1 MATNKNDAGAS
12 QQNSSSD
19 SSLNTFNAGMMMDID
34 DIVIPSGAWLKAR
47 NAINNSDKGNL
58 GVLGNEPSNVLCQT
72 LTDNMTIIGMIYLTD
87 GVWSVFSTNN
97 NDSEIGTY
105 TEDSC
110 TYKQLFR
117 DRQGCLNFKT
127 TNLVKGVSKE
137 NFDCTRQLYWDDG
150 LNPSRTLALTKDF
163 TAIVDEYFVNNRIR
177 TITTPGTSFGDPFTP
192 GGTAV
197 NQVYPQNLQPSIPIN
212 GDGNSGVF
220 VYSTLGEF
228 TLFGGGGLLFRAAYR
243 LQAPTT
249 CGGNQGS
256 INVSAYRDQMSSN
269 FSLWQVS
276 IDQVNWSA
284 PQQQGNNPFPNDQND
299 VQFNNLS
306 AGTYNIYFR
315 RFAGPSTIYTQT
327 ITLYDPVE
335 CSNAEAA
342 SQFSALLG
350 DSTEFCEIDNFDDTQ
365 LDCDK
370 IRLATLVNP
379 PCVRIRKSN
388 FAGSIANGSYQ
399 VFIAYTI
406 NDQRVTDYIGVSNV
420 QSLFTHENINSSL
433 EIVVSSI
440 DERFDEYE
448 LVIVS
453 FFNQQTVARK
463 LGIYSTATGTITID
477 YINLELPVVPI
488 SQLPLIS
495 TVYEKS
501 EAMYKNGDYLLR
513 VSPTGYLDFN
523 YQPRANQITTKW
535 FATAY
540 PEDYYYKG
548 GNKTTYLRDEVY
560 SFFIRWVYDTGYKSP
575 SFHIPGR
582 DKTTYDASTTGV
594 DHSNSQ
600 VDNTENSLELWKIKN
615 TASKTLPLGPIDYN
629 VPLPNS
635 SQGDGG
641 IVVAEGLMG
650 YWESTELYPNDKEEI
665 WGDNCGRRIRHH
677 KFPDVDIVPHFHGDN
692 TDITLIPD
700 NGANNDCLISKSIG
714 PNYFAYTK
722 GKNYKIV
729 VLGVKFDDILPPV
742 DEFGNTISGI
752 IGYEILRG
760 TRENNRTII
769 AKGVVSNLREYNFPE
784 FSTSAISKKGL
795 FLNYPFNDLRS
806 DELLSTTKVDGGCRP
821 LCEDSDHMPLTLFN
835 KRNIAFHS
843 PDTNFGNPFLD
854 VDEIKYTAEFAGIA
868 EGKFTQVN
876 KHPRHALPNDAALIL
891 AGIFGFITSL
901 NYTYFS
907 GGLSGTADWYTK
919 VGGNAEGMS
928 GKPPIDDLPA
938 IIDTIV
944 SAIMKPIALVYYTV
958 QVTQGYLDAMM
969 ALMSTRQYALQHKS
983 HCFYSYLNVIT
994 PSRQNVIKSAYI
1006 KDVRQTI
1013 DDVYT
1018 INNIYRT
1025 NFVWLNT
1032 SKDYISPHI
1041 PDTSRYSVHKVVGR
1055 NGITILDPTNRIVS
1069 TTSSCMYAS
1078 LKVKIRNLY
1087 GQLNSIRQLPISN
1100 CLYSMPKFSD
1110 PNTFLNG
1117 TGYTVYGGD
1126 NYIGRYTE
1134 KNTFFFF
1141 YEWLLD
1147 QPDEIEFDYRK
1158 YVMIPYPRYWINTEK
1173 YNTAQLIDNLIP
1185 NFLCNDDDE
1194 KDSQKDKLNALNDT
1208 YDNRFPSDNAAL
1220 TRRKCGQFR
1229 LTNLGCSNSSEDAMF
1244 RIDGWFYLFYSGVKD
1259 FFVESEINLAQRD
1272 YDEVPEK
1279 RFYDKNSYT
1288 DLDQMFDTTIV
1299 KKHNYYKYDQ
1309 SLSISKYANVFPSW
1323 GTMQPRSY
1331 NPAIAASCYQNYPK
1345 RIIYSLPSSKEQKKD
1360 YWKAFLAF
1368 NYKDF
1373 GSSVTSISPI
1383 SKNGAMIHFK
1393 DISPTQFVGVDTL
1406 QTDIGTKITIGDGG
1420 LFNQP
1425 LQNIVNTDAPYEYG
1439 SCQDRMSII
1448 NTPFGLFWISQ
1459 DQGKIFQYGG
1469 QIKEISAK
1477 GMRWWFA
1484 RYLKYELLT
1493 AFPNFPILQNPVSG
1507 IGCQAI
1513 YDNKNQIIYFSKRD
1527 YKPLSPNLNFDPNT
1541 NKFILGTTGLRNIE
1555 LTNPKYFE
1563 DASWTISYDPKTEAW
1578 ISFHDWHPNFMIPER
1593 NTFTTILGSSF
1604 WKHNNTCTS
1613 YCNFYGV
1620 NYPFEIETIVNSGQ
1634 TVTTTR
1640 SVEYVMEAYRYAEN
1654 CFDGHHLLDYNF
1666 DEMIVYNSEQISGLL
1681 KLNLNGKT
1689 DPIANLQYPIIN
1701 PAGYIDVLYSKEENK
1716 YRVNQF
1722 YDITL
1727 DRGEFTGNTNIV
1739 WNTNANG
1746 YIRDL
1751 NQASLDY
1758 TKNALQHKKFRHY
1771 SNKVLFRKNVSN
1783 NIKMLF
1789 KIFNVKQQISMR

>member
-1 MATNKNDAGAS
+1 MATNKNDAGA
-12 QQNSSSD
+12 QQSSSGD
-19 SSLNTFNAGMMMDID
+19 GSLNTFNTGMMMDID
-34 DIVIPSGAWLKAR
+34 DIVVPQGVWLKAR
-47 NAINNSDKGNL
+47 NAINNSDKGHL

-72 LTDNMTIIGMIYLTD
+72 LTDSLTIIGMIYLTD
-87 GVWSVFSTNN
+87 GVWSVFSSNN
-97 NDSEIGTY
+97 IDSEIGVY
-105 TEDSC
+105 YEDSC
-110 TYKQLFR
+110 SYEQLFR

-127 TNLVKGVSKE
+127 TNLIKGVSKE

-150 LNPSRTLALTKDF
+150 LNPSRTLALNKDF
-163 TAIVDEYFVNNRIR
+163 TKIVDEYFVNNRIR
-177 TITTPGTSFGDPFTP
+177 TITTPGTSFGGVFTP
-192 GGTAV
+192 GSSTV
-197 NQVYPQNLQPSIPIN
+197 NPNQVYPQNLQPTIPTSGSVTQLSDNSFILVQN
-212 GDGNSGVF
+212 GWSVQ
-220 VYSTLGEF
+220 YSF
-228 TLFGGGGLLFRAAYR
+228 
-243 LQAPTT
+243 QSPTT
-249 CGGNQGS
+249 CNGNQGS
-256 INVSAYRDQMSSN
+256 ISVTRIDRIGVADEIWPRA
-269 FSLWQVS
+269 VS
-276 IDQVNWSA
+276 INQVNWTNMS
-284 PQQQGNNPFPNDQND
+284 FNDSTS
-299 VQFNNLS
+299 FNGLT
-306 AGTYNIYFR
+306 AGTYTLYFR
-315 RFAGPSTIYTQT
+315 EAVNININTSQT

-335 CSNAEAA
+335 CITDSGSGSGSGNGNSNG
-342 SQFSALLG
+342 QLQNSALFG
-350 DSTEFCEIDNFDDTQ
+350 DSTEFCEIDDYDETQ

-379 PCVRIRKSN
+379 PCVSLRKSN

-420 QSLFTHENINSSL
+420 QSLFAHENINSSL

-453 FFNQQTVARK
+453 FFNQQTVAKK
-463 LGIYSTATGTITID
+463 LGIYSTATGTITVD
-477 YINLELPVVPI
+477 YINTELTTVPI

-501 EAMYKNGDYLLR
+501 EAMYRNGDYLLR

-523 YQPRANQITTKW
+523 YQLRANQITTKW

-540 PEDYYYKG
+540 PEDYYVKG

-582 DKTTYDASTTGV
+582 EKTPYDESTTGI

-600 VDNTENSLELWKIKN
+600 VDATESSLELWKIKN
-615 TASKTLPLGPIDYN
+615 TASKTLPVGPIDYN
-629 VPLPNS
+629 TALPNS
-635 SQGDGG
+635 GQGDGG

-677 KFPDVDIVPHFHGDN
+677 KFPDVDVIPHFYGEN
-692 TDITLIPD
+692 TNLTYLPD
-700 NGANNDCLISKSIG
+700 NGANNTCNLSKITQ
-714 PNYFAYTK
+714 PNRYAFTK
-722 GKNYKIV
+722 GKNYKIII
-729 VLGVKFDDILPPV
+729 LGVKFDDILPPV
-742 DEFGNTISGI
+742 DEFGNTIPGI

-760 TRENNRTII
+760 TRENNRTVI
-769 AKGVVSNLREYNFPE
+769 AKGVVSNLREYDFPE
-784 FSTSAISKKGL
+784 FSGSPNQKKGL
-795 FLNYPFNDLRS
+795 FLNYPFNDLRD
-806 DELLSTTKVDGGCRP
+806 DELLSTNKVDGGCKPSCDISRHQP
-821 LCEDSDHMPLTLFN
+821 LRIFN
-835 KRNIAFHS
+835 KTNIAFHS

-854 VDEIKYTAEFAGIA
+854 IDEIKYTAELNGLA

-876 KHPRHALPNDAALIL
+876 KHPRHALPNDGALIV
-891 AGIFGFITSL
+891 AGIFGFIQGL
-901 NYTYFS
+901 NFTVFS
-907 GGLSGTADWYTK
+907 GGFYGASDYTQIMGDKNATATGIQK
-919 VGGNAEGMS
+919 
-928 GKPPIDDLPA
+928 KPPIDSLPFPV
-938 IIDTIV
+938 DELVSIV
-944 SAIMKPIALVYYTV
+944 MKPISLIYYTIA
-958 QVTQGYLDAMM
+958 VTQGYLDTML

-983 HCFYSYLNVIT
+983 HCFYSQLKVIT
-994 PSRQNVIKSAYI
+994 PSRQNVIKSAYV

-1032 SKDYISPHI
+1032 SKGYIVPTTK
-1041 PDTSRYSVHKVVGR
+1041 DTSRYSVYKVLGR
-1055 NGITILDPTNRIVS
+1055 NGIKILDPTNKLVS

-1100 CLYSMPKFSD
+1100 CLYSMPAFSD
-1110 PNTFLNG
+1110 PSTFLNG
-1117 TGYTVYGGD
+1117 TGYTIYGGD

-1141 YEWLLD
+1141 YEWLMD

-1173 YNTAQLIDNLIP
+1173 YDTSQMLRGIFP
-1185 NFLCNDDDE
+1185 SFLCNQDDTDGE
-1194 KDSQKDKLNALNDT
+1194 NSINRIEYDSYEDS
-1208 YDNRFPSDNAAL
+1208 FPSDNASL
-1220 TRRKCGQFR
+1220 TRSPCKPSFSLKRLFCGG
-1229 LTNLGCSNSSEDAMF
+1229 TSEDTMF

-1259 FFVESEINLAQRD
+1259 FFVESEINLAHRD
-1272 YDEVPEK
+1272 YDEPPEK

-1288 DLDQMFDTTIV
+1288 DLDQMFDTPIIKRT
-1299 KKHNYYKYDQ
+1299 NYYKYDK
-1309 SLSISKYANVFPSW
+1309 SLSISKYANAFPSW

-1345 RIIYSLPSSKEQKKD
+1345 RVIYSLPSSKEQKKD
-1360 YWKAFLAF
+1360 YWKTFLAF

-1373 GSSVTSISPI
+1373 SSTVTSISPI

-1393 DISPTQFVGVDTL
+1393 DISPTQFIGVDTL

-1420 LFNQP
+1420 LFNQA

-1448 NTPFGLFWISQ
+1448 NTPFGLFWMSQ

-1484 RYLKYELLT
+1484 RYLKYELIT
-1493 AFPNFPILQNPVSG
+1493 AFPEFSILQNPVAG

-1527 YKPLSPNLNFDPNT
+1527 YKPLNPNIVHDPVT
-1541 NKFILGTTGLRNIE
+1541 NKFTLRTTGLKIF
-1555 LTNPKYFE
+1555 LTDPRYFE

-1593 NTFTTILGSSF
+1593 NTFTTVIGGSF

-1613 YCNFYGV
+1613 YCNFYDV
-1620 NYPFEIETIVNSGQ
+1620 DYPFEIETIVNTGQ

-1640 SVEYVMEAYRYAEN
+1640 SVEYMMEAYRYANN

-1681 KLNLNGKT
+1681 KLNLNGKS
-1689 DPIANLQYPIIN
+1689 DPIGNLQYPIVN

-1751 NQASLDY
+1751 NQASLNY

-1771 SNKVLFRKNVSN
+1771 SNKVLFRKNVNN

-1789 KIFNVKQQISMR
+1789 KIFNVKQQISLR

>member
-1 MATNKNDAGAS
+1 MATKKNDAGAS
-12 QQNSSSD
+12 QQSSSGD
-19 SSLNTFNAGMMMDID
+19 GSLNTFNTGMMMDID
-34 DIVIPSGAWLKAR
+34 DIVVPQGVWLKAR
-47 NAINNSDKGNL
+47 NAINNSDKGHL

-72 LTDNMTIIGMIYLTD
+72 LTDDMIIIGMIYLTD
-87 GVWSVFSTNN
+87 GVWSVFSTN
-97 NDSEIGTY
+97 DTFSEIGIY
-105 TEDSC
+105 YEDSC
-110 TYKQLFR
+110 SYEQLFR

-177 TITTPGTSFGDPFTP
+177 TITTPGTSFGGTFTP
-192 GGTAV
+192 GGSTINP
-197 NQVYPQNLQPSIPIN
+197 NQVYPENIQPSIPTNGNVTTFGTIN
-212 GDGNSGVF
+212 RF
-220 VYSTLGEF
+220 LYF
-228 TLFGGGGLLFRAAYR
+228 FGPMNFRAAYV
-243 LQAPTT
+243 LTAPTT

-256 INVSAYRDQMSSN
+256 IHVSAYRDQMST
-269 FSLWQVS
+269 SLDKWQVS

-284 PQQQGNNPFPNDQND
+284 PQFVGNNPFPNTIND
-299 VQFNNLS
+299 VQFNNLN
-306 AGTYNIYFR
+306 AGTYTIYFR
-315 RFAGPSTIYTQT
+315 ELGSASIRTQT
-327 ITLYDPVE
+327 ITLYDPIE
-335 CSNAEAA
+335 CSNEEAA

-350 DSTEFCEIDNFDDTQ
+350 DSTEFCEIDNYDESQ

-379 PCVRIRKSN
+379 PCVRLRKSN
-388 FAGSIANGSYQ
+388 FAGSIGNGSYQ

-582 DKTTYDASTTGV
+582 DKTAYDASTTGI
-594 DHSNSQ
+594 DHSDSQ
-600 VDNTENSLELWKIKN
+600 VDNSENSLELWKIKN

-677 KFPDVDIVPHFHGDN
+677 KFPDVDVIPHFHGDN
-692 TDITLIPD
+692 TDLI
-700 NGANNDCLISKSIG
+700 LIGDTSQSNYCNLSSSTK
-714 PNYFAYTK
+714 PNIFAFTK
-722 GKNYKIV
+722 GSNYKIII
-729 VLGVKFDDILPPV
+729 LGAKFDNILPPV
-742 DEFGNTISGI
+742 DEFGNTIPGI

-769 AKGVVSNLREYNFPE
+769 AKGVVSNLREYDYPE
-784 FSTSAISKKGL
+784 FTQSANKKKGL
-795 FLNYPFNDLRS
+795 FLNYPFNDLRD
-806 DELLSTTKVDGGCRP
+806 DELLSTKKVDGGCRP
-821 LCEDSDHMPLTLFN
+821 SCDLFKYPSLKIIN
-835 KRNIAFHS
+835 KFNIAFHS

-854 VDEIKYTAEFAGIA
+854 VDEIKYTAELDGVA

-876 KHPRHALPNDAALIL
+876 KHPRHALPNDAALAV
-891 AGIFGFITSL
+891 AGIFGFITSI

-907 GGLSGTADWYTK
+907 GTFSGTSDWYTK
-919 VGGNAEGMS
+919 VGGNATGMA
-928 GKPPIDDLPA
+928 GKPPIDDLPFGFDEVLSL
-938 IIDTIV
+938 IL
-944 SAIMKPIALVYYTV
+944 KPVALVYYTV

-969 ALMSTRQYALQHKS
+969 ALMSTRQYALQHKA
-983 HCFYSYLNVIT
+983 HCFYSSLRVIT

-1013 DDVYT
+1013 DDVFT

-1032 SKDYISPHI
+1032 SKGSPFPKI
-1041 PDTSRYSVHKVVGR
+1041 MDTSRYSVYKVLGR
-1055 NGITILDPTNRIVS
+1055 NGIKISDPTNRIVS

-1087 GQLNSIRQLPISN
+1087 GQLNSIRQLPVSN
-1100 CLYSMPKFSD
+1100 CLYSIPKFKD
-1110 PNTFLNG
+1110 PNVICDG

-1173 YNTAQLIDNLIP
+1173 YDTSKILDNLLP
-1185 NFLCNDDDE
+1185 DFGCNGSDADDA
-1194 KDSQKDKLNALNDT
+1194 QNGNLNDLTDT
-1208 YDNRFPSDNAAL
+1208 YQNRFPSDSASL
-1220 TRRKCGQFR
+1220 TRSQCGVFSLKTLR
-1229 LTNLGCSNSSEDAMF
+1229 CSKTNDDALF

-1360 YWKAFLAF
+1360 YWKVFLAF

-1373 GSSVTSISPI
+1373 NSTVTSISPI

-1393 DISPTQFVGVDTL
+1393 DISPTQFIGVDTL

-1484 RYLKYELLT
+1484 RYLKYELIT
-1493 AFPNFPILQNPVSG
+1493 VFPNFPILQNPVAG

-1527 YKPLSPNLNFDPNT
+1527 YKPLNPNIVYNAST
-1541 NKFILGTTGLRNIE
+1541 NKFTLSTTGLNIL
-1555 LTNPKYFE
+1555 LTDSRYFE

-1593 NTFTTILGSSF
+1593 NTFTTVLGSSF

-1620 NYPFEIETIVNSGQ
+1620 NYPFEIETIANTGQ

-1640 SVEYVMEAYRYAEN
+1640 SVEYMMEAYRYAEN

-1681 KLNLNGKT
+1681 KLNLNDKVN
-1689 DPIANLQYPIIN
+1689 PLVNLQYPIIN

-1722 YDITL
+1722 YDVTL
-1727 DRGEFTGNTNIV
+1727 DRGEFSGNTNIV

-1751 NQASLDY
+1751 NQASLNYSKDP
-1758 TKNALQHKKFRHY
+1758 LQHKKFRHY
-1771 SNKVLFRKNVSN
+1771 SNKVLFRKNVNN

>member
-1 MATNKNDAGAS
+1 MATKKNDAAAS
-12 QQNSSSD
+12 QQSSSGD
-19 SSLNTFNAGMMMDID
+19 GSLNTFNTGMMMDID
-34 DIVIPSGAWLKAR
+34 DIVVPQGVWLKAR
-47 NAINNSDKGNL
+47 NAINNSDTGHL
-58 GVLGNEPSNVLCQT
+58 GVLGNEPSNTLCQT
-72 LTDNMTIIGMIYLTD
+72 LTNNMTIIGMIYLTD
-87 GVWSVFSTNN
+87 GVWSVFATNN
-97 NDSEIGTY
+97 IDSEIGVY
-105 TEDSC
+105 YEDSC
-110 TYKQLFR
+110 SYNQLFR

-127 TNLVKGVSKE
+127 TNLIKGVSKE

-163 TAIVDEYFVNNRIR
+163 TGIVDEYYVNNRIR
-177 TITTPGTSFGDPFTP
+177 TITTPGTSFGGVFTP
-192 GGTAV
+192 GGAGV
-197 NQVYPQNLQPSIPIN
+197 NQVYPQNLQPSIPVNQI
-212 GDGNSGVF
+212 GNNGVF
-220 VYSTLGEF
+220 TYNTLGEF
-228 TLFGGGGLLFRAAYR
+228 TLFQGGGGFRSAYKIT
-243 LQAPTT
+243 APTT

-256 INVSAYRDQMSSN
+256 IHASAYETQMSGLFISTQ
-269 FSLWQVS
+269 WQVS
-276 IDQVNWSA
+276 IDQVNWST
-284 PQQQGNNPFPNDQND
+284 PQSQSNSPFPNTQND

-315 RFAGPSTIYTQT
+315 QLGPSTIYTQT
-327 ITLYDPVE
+327 ITLYDPIE

-350 DSTEFCEIDNFDDTQ
+350 DSTEFCEIDDYDKTQ

-379 PCVRIRKSN
+379 PCVKLRKSN

-420 QSLFTHENINSSL
+420 QSLFAHENINSSL
-433 EIVVSSI
+433 EIIVSSI
-440 DERFDEYE
+440 DERFDEYV

-453 FFNQQTVARK
+453 FFNQQTVAKK
-463 LGIYSTATGTITID
+463 LGIYSTATGTITVD
-477 YINLELPVVPI
+477 YINTELTTVPI

-495 TVYEKS
+495 PVYEKS

-513 VSPTGYLDFN
+513 VAPTGYLDFN
-523 YQPRANQITTKW
+523 YQPRANQITAKW

-540 PEDYYYKG
+540 PEDYYVKG

-582 DKTTYDASTTGV
+582 DKTLYDESTTGI
-594 DHSNSQ
+594 DHSNSI
-600 VDNTENSLELWKIKN
+600 VDNTESSLELWKIKN

-629 VPLPNS
+629 TALPDS
-635 SQGDGG
+635 GQGDGG

-650 YWESTELYPNDKEEI
+650 YWESTELYPNDKEEV
-665 WGDNCGRRIRHH
+665 WDDNCGRRIRHH
-677 KFPDVDIVPHFHGDN
+677 KFPDVDVIPHFHGDN
-692 TDITLIPD
+692 TDLTLIGD
-700 NGANNDCLISKSIG
+700 NTNNNTCNISKMTR
-714 PNYFAYTK
+714 PNTFAFTK
-722 GKNYKIV
+722 GSNYKIII
-729 VLGVKFDDILPPV
+729 LGAKFDNILPPV
-742 DEFGNTISGI
+742 DEFGNTIPGI

-769 AKGVVSNLREYNFPE
+769 AKGVVTNLREYDYPE
-784 FSTSAISKKGL
+784 FSSGANRKKGL
-795 FLNYPFNDLRS
+795 FLNYPFNDLRD
-806 DELLSTTKVDGGCRP
+806 DELLSTNKVDGGCKP
-821 LCEDSDHMPLTLFN
+821 SCDITDHPTLKIFN
-835 KRNIAFHS
+835 KFNIAFHS

-854 VDEIKYTAEFAGIA
+854 VDEIKYTAELAGVA

-876 KHPRHALPNDAALIL
+876 KHPRHVLPNDGALIV
-891 AGIFGFITSL
+891 AGILGFITAL
-901 NYTYFS
+901 NYTIFS
-907 GGLSGTADWYTK
+907 GGVFGASDYSQK
-919 VGGNAEGMS
+919 MGGNDSAAEGHAK
-928 GKPPIDDLPA
+928 KPPVDSLPFPIDEL
-938 IIDTIV
+938 V
-944 SAIMKPIALVYYTV
+944 SVIMKPISLIYYTV
-958 QVTQGYLDAMM
+958 AVTQGYLDTMLS
-969 ALMSTRQYALQHKS
+969 LMSTRQYALQHKS
-983 HCFYSYLNVIT
+983 HCFYSYLKVII
-994 PSRQNVIKSAYI
+994 PSRQNVIKSAYV

-1032 SKDYISPHI
+1032 SKGYLI
-1041 PDTSRYSVHKVVGR
+1041 PTIKDTSRYSVYKVLGR
-1055 NGITILDPTNRIVS
+1055 NGIKILDPTNRNISV
-1069 TTSSCMYAS
+1069 TSSCMYAS

-1100 CLYSMPKFSD
+1100 CLYPMPKFSD

-1117 TGYTVYGGD
+1117 TGYSVYGGD

-1141 YEWLLD
+1141 YEWLMD

-1158 YVMIPYPRYWINTEK
+1158 YIMIPYPRYWINTEK
-1173 YNTAQLIDNLIP
+1173 YDTSKMLDAIFP
-1185 NFLCNDDDE
+1185 SFLCRDDGE
-1194 KDSQKDKLNALNDT
+1194 LSIRGLNDSYEDT
-1208 YDNRFPSDNAAL
+1208 FPSDNASL
-1220 TRRKCGQFR
+1220 TRKACRPSFSISGLFCGGNDEDTMFR
-1229 LTNLGCSNSSEDAMF
+1229 L
-1244 RIDGWFYLFYSGVKD
+1244 DGWFYLFYSGVKD
-1259 FFVESEINLAQRD
+1259 FFVESEINLSQRD
-1272 YDEVPEK
+1272 YEEPPEK
-1279 RFYDKNSYT
+1279 RFYDNNSYT

-1299 KKHNYYKYDQ
+1299 KKANYYKYDK
-1309 SLSISKYANVFPSW
+1309 SLSISKYANAFPSW
-1323 GTMQPRSY
+1323 ATMHPRSY
-1331 NPAIAASCYQNYPK
+1331 NPAIAASCYQHYPK

-1360 YWKAFLAF
+1360 YWKNFLAF

-1373 GSSVTSISPI
+1373 GSTVTSISPI

-1393 DISPTQFVGVDTL
+1393 DISPTQFIGVDTL

-1420 LFNQP
+1420 LFNQA

-1484 RYLKYELLT
+1484 RYLKYELT
-1493 AFPNFPILQNPVSG
+1493 TVFPTFSILQNPVAG

-1527 YKPLSPNLNFDPNT
+1527 YKPLNPNIVYNSTT
-1541 NKFILGTTGLRNIE
+1541 NKFTLTTTGLKVF
-1555 LTNPKYFE
+1555 LTDPQYFE
-1563 DASWTISYDPKTEAW
+1563 DASWTISYDPKTESW

-1593 NTFTTILGSSF
+1593 NTFTTVLGSSF

-1620 NYPFEIETIVNSGQ
+1620 NYPFEIETIANTGQ

-1640 SVEYVMEAYRYAEN
+1640 SVEYMMEAYRYAEN

-1681 KLNLNGKT
+1681 RLNLNGKNN
-1689 DPIANLQYPIIN
+1689 PIGNLQYPIVN
-1701 PAGYIDVLYSKEENK
+1701 NGAIDVLFSKEENK

-1727 DRGEFTGNTNIV
+1727 DRGEYTTNTNIV
-1739 WNTNANG
+1739 WNTSANG
-1746 YIRDL
+1746 YIKNL
-1751 NQASLDY
+1751 NQASLNY
-1758 TKNALQHKKFRHY
+1758 SKEPLQHKKFRHY
-1771 SNKVLFRKNVSN
+1771 SNKVLFRKNINN
-1783 NIKMLF
+1783 NIKMFF